1 MHVMEKNNRVP
12 EGENCVFLGGI
23 TYKSNICR
31 DILNFFLFI
40 KDTANLYTINAN
52 FVLHSY
58 YAYNII
64 MY

>member
-1 MHVMEKNNRVP
+1 MEKNNRVP

-31 DILNFFLFI
+31 DILNFFLYNI

-58 YAYNII
+58 LYVI